1 MISSFQIS
9 NYKNLDSILLDNL
22 KNVNLLVGDNN
33 AGKTNIL
40 EALMLYASQFNLETI
55 QNILGSR
62 GEDVSMFSS
71 SQASNS
77 LNTFL
82 PLVYNYDGKIL
93 QSSGITLSTTNR
105 KVSLKIMYRIISQTA
120 TNRTAITLLPIGS
133 TAKIPLTQKV
143 ISREVVLVA
152 ERSSTN
158 HVLMSLQ
165 QPLLTQVIIPPTPIT
180 TYRYVH
186 CPSKRANNLD
196 VLWGNITM
204 TPLENYVLNAL
215 KVIEPQITN
224 FNIVKD
230 KNNRTIPKVSINN
243 QSPIPIYS
251 MGDGICHILN
261 IILALLNVQDGILL
275 LDEVDSGLHF
285 NKHKE
290 LWKILIHLSNALNI
304 QIFATTHNQDCMRA
318 LAEVSDEILTDTN
331 IEPSVFY
338 YINRDA
344 TGALVPN
351 PTTNYSGIIDKIMAT
366 PEDVR

>member
-1 MISSFQIS
+1 MSSFQIS

-22 KNVNLLVGDNN
+22 KNINLLVGDNN

-55 QNILGSR
+55 QNILGIR

-71 SQASNS
+71 NQASNS
-77 LNTFL
+77 LNTLL

-120 TNRTAITLLPIGS
+120 TNKTAVTLLPIGS
-133 TAKIPLTQKV
+133 AIKLPPYQKV
-143 ISREVVLVA
+143 MSREVVLVA
-152 ERSSTN
+152 ERSTTN
-158 HVLMSLQ
+158 YVLMSLQ
-165 QPLLTQVIIPPTPIT
+165 QSLLTQLIIPPTHIT
-180 TYRYVH
+180 EYQYVH
-186 CPSKRANNLD
+186 CPSKRTNNLD

-204 TPLENYVLNAL
+204 TPMEKYVLDAL

-224 FNIVKD
+224 FNIIKD
-230 KNNRTIPKVSINN
+230 KNNRTIPKVSISN

-318 LAEVSDEILTDTN
+318 LAEVSDEIYKNTN
-331 IEPSVFY
+331 LEQSTFY
-338 YINRDA
+338 FINRDA
-344 TGALVPN
+344 SGALVSN
-351 PTTNYSGIIDKIMAT
+351 PKTNYTGIIDRIIAT
-366 PEDVR
+366 PENVK